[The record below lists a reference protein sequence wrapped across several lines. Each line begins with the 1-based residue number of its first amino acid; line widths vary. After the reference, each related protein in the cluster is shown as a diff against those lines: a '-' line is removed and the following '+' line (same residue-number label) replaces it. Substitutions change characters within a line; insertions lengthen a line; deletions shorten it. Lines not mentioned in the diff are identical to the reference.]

1 VEREPDLVGEV
12 FFSFVEVEGSDVEV
26 ADVEAEAE
34 ELPELA
40 E

>member
-1 VEREPDLVGEV
+1 LVGDV

-26 ADVEAEAE
+26 ADVEPEAE
-34 ELPELA
+34 EFPELV